1 MNNQSRNPRPAR
13 ACRRDLAS
21 RMGAGL
27 LILAMPFS
35 GPVAAQALS
44 DPDFVDNRFEDYYIQ
59 PCLDGFA
66 VLNARGWSFDEITEY
81 NNAICAV
88 VFNLGTFNSSE
99 TYSSTSNIGSIGAQ
113 TKTSDSVARQQ
124 VDSVASRLDEIQE
137 EEEPDGGWGLLLSAQ
152 TGETERE
159 ATNRE
164 VGYDSDLDGFVGGG
178 DYRFGDGLVVGV
190 ALGVTTDEASYENN
204 AGELETE
211 SRSLMAYAT
220 RLVGDNAYIDGYLG
234 FATLD
239 YKSERDIRVDGEA
252 ADSFGFTGVIDSDF
266 DGDQLLAGVSGGLDW
281 YRGNMTYGVF
291 GALDYVKTE
300 VDGYE
305 EEGGTGLELEYPDQ
319 ESKSLTLM
327 LGVNGSYAVDMGWG
341 QIIPNASI
349 AAVYQGED
357 DSREFD
363 ARLLLYS
370 DADPRALTLET
381 DSPDREYLI
390 STLGVVFAM
399 NGGNQFFATYEVLSS
414 HDFLDT
420 WAFSVGLLAE
430 F

>member
-1 MNNQSRNPRPAR
+1 MNNHPRNSRRAR
-13 ACRRDLAS
+13 RAHRCPGGRVGALALVLS
-21 RMGAGL
+21 LPVA
-27 LILAMPFS
+27 
-35 GPVAAQALS
+35 GPVGAQALS

-66 VLNARGWSFDEITEY
+66 VLTARGWSVQEITEY

-88 VFNLGTFNSSE
+88 VFNAGTFNSSE

-113 TKTSDSVARQQ
+113 TKTSDAVARQQ
-124 VDSVASRLDEIQE
+124 ADSVASRLDEIQE

-190 ALGVTTDEASYENN
+190 ALGVTSDEASYEND

-220 RLVGDNAYIDGYLG
+220 RLVGDNAYVDGYLG
-234 FATLD
+234 FAALD
-239 YKSERDIRVDGEA
+239 YSSERDIRVDGEA
-252 ADSFGFTGVIDSDF
+252 ADNFGFTGVIDSDF
-266 DGDQLLAGVSGGLDW
+266 EGDQLLAGISGGFDW
-281 YRGNMTYGVF
+281 YRGNTTYGVF
-291 GALDYVKTE
+291 GALDYVETE

-305 EEGGTGLELEYPDQ
+305 EEGTTGLELEYPDQ

-327 LGVNGSYAVDMGWG
+327 LGVNGSHAVDMGWG

-370 DADPRALTLET
+370 DADTRALTLET

-390 STLGVVFAM
+390 TTLGVVFAM
-399 NGGNQFFATYEVLSS
+399 NGGNQFFATYEFLSS

-420 WAFSVGLLAE
+420 WAFSAGLLAE